1 MWRRMNAW
9 KIMVVVGKIK
19 QQISQPAGIHFEEE
33 FVNVPWLMACNSKE
47 MDTVT
52 VNLVGLEGARSIM
65 EVVGMSHRMGVHT
78 LLVWITETL
87 NASVLQGL
95 KVTVSKVV
103 KILMNA
109 RRREPAS
116 ALNVAAK
123 ILGEATSA
131 LAMEIFCISGTMI
144 PA

>member
-1 MWRRMNAW
+1 
-9 KIMVVVGKIK
+9 
-19 QQISQPAGIHFEEE
+19 
-33 FVNVPWLMACNSKE
+33 MACNSKE

-52 VNLVGLEGARSIM
+52 VNVRIKILFARIKIHVAYLTSVSNTYLDMGIGLWPSKLVGLEGARSIM

-103 KILMNA
+103 K
-109 RRREPAS
+109 
-116 ALNVAAK
+116 
-123 ILGEATSA
+123 
-131 LAMEIFCISGTMI
+131 
-144 PA
+144 